1 MNYLFARWIGLF
13 LFLATVISAMAWH
26 IYGVN

>member
-1 MNYLFARWIGLF
+1 MNFLAKIWLGLF
-13 LFLATVISAMAWH
+13 ISLATVISAMAWH